1 MYWLGTNQNE
11 EAGDEEEDSG
21 RTKNHVLLED
31 LTSQET
37 PLSKLNKINPF
48 AWKSF
53 RGSILPDC
61 DYKLLFLINKINDE
75 NPFKDPAVPD
85 CDPEIDGAPDDQNTF
100 TK

>member
-1 MYWLGTNQNE
+1 MGNDPYQGERAETHVWLCKKYGKGANQYEKLFPSRRIERGTNQYE

-48 AWKSF
+48 A
-53 RGSILPDC
+53 
-61 DYKLLFLINKINDE
+61 
-75 NPFKDPAVPD
+75 
-85 CDPEIDGAPDDQNTF
+85 
-100 TK
+100 